1 MKKKEYMTKIHKII
15 ELGAWIC
22 WMLSLVIAIYG
33 TCTLPNTIATH
44 FTIYGEADGY
54 GSPGALLILP
64 IIMFFCLGICSL
76 VIHLVK
82 PEYWNIPFQV
92 KEKNKVSVY
101 KNMLLI
107 VVLLELEIAIFTLYS
122 EIRSYQQSGKGMLGA
137 VGIFMIFLAVTIV
150 SLCIKAYK
158 QNQK

>member
-44 FTIYGEADGY
+44 FTIY